1 MIKHVN
7 LKKGKEA
14 SPLRNHR
21 WIFSGAIATVSE
33 ELTDGDLVKV
43 LDYKKNHI
51 ATGYF
56 NEGSIAVKI
65 LAFGTEEISEAFF
78 IEKFTTALAIRTKAG
93 LINTKN
99 TNAYRI
105 FHAEGDGIPGLIVD
119 CYNGHYVMQV
129 HHIYI
134 LNNMDVIVS
143 AFKKVFTNALSI
155 YLKFTQKFKSDIDP
169 FILGKDEETLVSE
182 NGIQFYVNWV
192 KGQKTGFFLDQR
204 DNRSLVGKYS
214 AEKNVLNTFCYTG
227 GFSMYALSGGA
238 TSVTS
243 VDSSAVAMEGLEKNL
258 GANAFEP
265 KKHTSITNDALEYL
279 TKTEGQFDLIIL
291 DPPAFAK
298 SMSARHNAI
307 MAYKRI
313 NALAIKKIAKG
324 GILFT
329 FSCSQVVDKTSFM
342 GAVLSAAIESG
353 RDVNILHQLSQPAD
367 HPVNIFHP
375 ETEYLKGLV
384 LFVK

>member
-1 MIKHVN
+1 MIKHIN

-14 SPLRNHR
+14 STLRNHR
-21 WIFSGAIATVSE
+21 WIFSGAIASVSE

-43 LDYKKNHI
+43 LDFKKNHI

-65 LAFGTEEISEAFF
+65 LAFGTTEIDESFF
-78 IEKFTTALAIRTKAG
+78 IEKFTNALAIRTKAG
-93 LINTKN
+93 LVDNKN
-99 TNAYRI
+99 TNAFRV

-119 CYNGHYVMQV
+119 SYNGHFVMQV
-129 HHIYI
+129 HHVYI
-134 LNNMDVIVS
+134 LNSIDIIVS
-143 AFKKVFTNALSI
+143 AFKKVFSNTSSI

-169 FILGKDEETLVSE
+169 FIFGKDEETLISE
-182 NGIQFYVNWV
+182 NGIKFYVNWV

-214 AEKNVLNTFCYTG
+214 EGKNVLNTFCYTG
-227 GFSMYALSGGA
+227 GFSMYALTGGA
-238 TSVTS
+238 ASVTS
-243 VDSSAVAMEGLEKNL
+243 VDSSAVAMEGLEKNIGVNEL
-258 GANAFEP
+258 SN
-265 KKHTSITNDALEYL
+265 KKHTGITNDALEYL
-279 TKTEGQFDLIIL
+279 TKTEDKFELIIL

-313 NALAIKKIAKG
+313 NALAIKKIAPG

-329 FSCSQVVDKTSFM
+329 FSCSQVVDKSSFT

>member
-14 SPLRNHR
+14 STLRNHR
-21 WIFSGAIATVSE
+21 WIFSGAISSVSQ
-33 ELTDGDLVKV
+33 ELTDGDLVRV
-43 LDYKKNHI
+43 LDSQKNHI

-65 LAFGTEEISEAFF
+65 LAFGNGAITESFF
-78 IEKFTTALAIRTKAG
+78 IAKFFGALTIRTKAG
-93 LINTKN
+93 LTDNKN
-99 TNAYRI
+99 TNAFRV
-105 FHAEGDGIPGLIVD
+105 FHAEGDGIPGLIID
-119 CYNGHYVMQV
+119 SYNGHYVMQI
-129 HHIYI
+129 HHAYV
-134 LNNMDVIVS
+134 LNNIETIVS
-143 AFKKVFTNALSI
+143 AFKKVYPQALSI
-155 YLKFTQKFKSDIDP
+155 YLKFTQKFKSDADP
-169 FILGKDEETLVSE
+169 FIFGKDEETLVSE
-182 NGIQFYVNWV
+182 NGIKFYVNWV

-204 DNRSLVGKYS
+204 DNRGLVGRYS
-214 AEKNVLNTFCYTG
+214 NGKNVLNTFCYTG
-227 GFSMYALSGGA
+227 GFSMYALNGGA
-238 TSVTS
+238 TYVTS
-243 VDSSAVAMEGLEKNL
+243 VDSSAVAMEGLEKNI
-258 GANAFEP
+258 GANELLD

-324 GILFT
+324 GVLFT
-329 FSCSQVVDKTSFM
+329 FSCSQVVDKSSFT

-384 LFVK
+384 LFVR